1 MEGERNSWERRQRMR
16 VIRMEEM
23 PSRFEQ
29 LWSIEQ
35 VAQHLAMSTK
45 TLYGWR
51 CRKYGPPSYRLGNKI
66 RYRPAEVQ
74 SWVDEQSAVSLGR

>member
-1 MEGERNSWERRQRMR
+1 
-16 VIRMEEM
+16 MEEI

-35 VAQHLAMSTK
+35 AAAFLKLSPK

-66 RYRPAEVQ
+66 RYRPTEIEA
-74 SWVDEQSAVSLGR
+74 WVDSHGMAS